1 MLSKS
6 TLNIDLVFFFT
17 NTDWRGDVSRLFKVR
32 HNKRS
37 KLALKIDLL
46 MFCFYQSGMQGGSR
60 VCHLNINPVN
70 TGRLLDV
77 LNTPFERF
85 ECLKDV
91 LIFYLI

>member
-1 MLSKS
+1 
-6 TLNIDLVFFFT
+6 
-17 NTDWRGDVSRLFKVR
+17 
-32 HNKRS
+32 
-37 KLALKIDLL
+37 
-46 MFCFYQSGMQGGSR
+46 MFCLYQSGMQGGFK